1 MEKRK
6 KKRPANKRVSVA
18 APQNEPSSAHAE
30 PVRGVRADSQHPLSA
45 WQFTG
50 TLRTYQRDI
59 LQRIEVGSHES
70 LHIVAP
76 PGSGKTLVGLLLAMR
91 DGRRSVVFAP
101 TVTIRQQWGRTA
113 SGLATSA
120 TGQVA
125 SPEPAVSEDPQH
137 LGDLT
142 ALTYQMVSTVA
153 DSNPFDDVAA
163 EMWMTELVE
172 GGRTEH
178 DARAWLSALEQSN
191 PQAWRAGV
199 RRRAARARKA
209 EIADDPAT
217 IERALHPNAVAL
229 IDRLVAHGVRTIILD
244 ECHHLLDHWALV
256 IRCLVA
262 RIRATGD
269 TPLLIGLTA
278 TLPSSEDPHY
288 ANYAQLLGD
297 VDYEVPTPAVIREG
311 NLAPSRD
318 IVWFTEPTPDEQ
330 RFLRRHDDELQQLI
344 ADTLGTADGH
354 DWLIS
359 VLQPPV
365 ATSVSS
371 VSESSAAVPPA
382 AGSPDSEDAP
392 GASLPASRPP
402 ALDSQAARDAALA
415 QAFDTDFD
423 LAHAAAVML
432 ADLDPRHPLVGR
444 LPAGSTAAPTAEDR
458 FTVLARYALQRLLI
472 DPEREGDWRRM
483 RRVLSDFGWRLT
495 DRGLRR
501 GRDTVE
507 QVLAMS
513 AAKDQAAVDIL
524 HEELRRDGELVR
536 AVVVTDF
543 ATHGNSRSQ
552 RRASGVSDVSGG
564 AHQRGAAGGA
574 AEGSTGSAQSGALR
588 AFEAIAADP
597 IIAELHPVLVT
608 GQHLRARA
616 DQAEALADALS
627 QLCGATCTVRG
638 GAEAERMTGTN
649 TASETS
655 VTSQAGVAG
664 ASVVDI
670 VTDAGAATIIAG
682 LNRLVTEGSVRV
694 LVGTRGLLGEG
705 WDCPAMNTLIDLT
718 ATATS
723 AATQQLRGRTLR
735 LDPAWPGKVA
745 HNWTVTCLLPARSK
759 LDGRS
764 ELSRLNRKH
773 EHLWGVDLE
782 SEREI
787 VTGLAHAL
795 TMAQVARLSVRLGQ
809 GGEAGGT
816 TPGGVRPEA
825 AAKLTERSLAALEPR
840 PTTWRRWGVGE
851 PYADQEGQ
859 AAVLGDGRSVAN
871 LHVPTLLGLT
881 AVLWAV
887 AALFAVLMGRT
898 FFGFGLSAGSLIA
911 ALVYLVVC
919 VCVLWRPTLEA
930 ARRIRYRARPEQLY
944 VGALQSI
951 ADTFADEGTTERIGR
966 ANLTVVATRDEKRRP
981 LSWTL
986 GVNGGSE
993 ADRRLIMD
1001 AVGELFGPVERPR
1014 FLLRIDRG
1022 PVTLASVLTDGP
1034 LALLDRLLPASTLLA
1049 VPKEIGRR
1057 AETAKRFAD
1066 RWSRTVGPCELIEAR
1081 GIEAAPLMTEARRG
1095 QRPSPQRRRVWS

>member
-1 MEKRK
+1 M
-6 KKRPANKRVSVA
+6 
-18 APQNEPSSAHAE
+18 
-30 PVRGVRADSQHPLSA
+30 
-45 WQFTG
+45 
-50 TLRTYQRDI
+50 RTYQRDI
-59 LQRIEVGSHES
+59 LQRIEFAGHES

-76 PGSGKTLVGLLLAMR
+76 PGSGKTLVGMLLAMR
-91 DGRRSVVFAP
+91 DGRRAVVLAP
-101 TVTIRQQWGRTA
+101 TVTIRQQWARTA
-113 SGLATSA
+113 SGLAASTPQKAASLDPAASA
-120 TGQVA
+120 PPDRLSAFAPRSET
-125 SPEPAVSEDPQH
+125 AVSEDPQH

-153 DSNPFDDVAA
+153 DSKPFDDVAA
-163 EMWMTELVE
+163 ELWVNELVE

-199 RRRAARARKA
+199 RRRAARARKS

-288 ANYAQLLGD
+288 ANYAQLLGE

-318 IVWFTEPTPDEQ
+318 IVWFTEPTADEQ

-344 ADTLGTADGH
+344 TDTLGAADGH

-359 VLQPPV
+359 VLQPP
-365 ATSVSS
+365 A
-371 VSESSAAVPPA
+371 SESSAAM
-382 AGSPDSEDAP
+382 SPDSEDAP
-392 GASLPASRPP
+392 GASLAASRPS

-415 QAFDTDFD
+415 RAFDTDFD

-472 DPEREGDWRRM
+472 DPARVGEWRRM
-483 RRVLSDFGWRLT
+483 RRVLADLGWRLT

-524 HEELRRDGELVR
+524 HEELRHDGELVR

-552 RRASGVSDVSGG
+552 RHAAEISGG
-564 AHQRGAAGGA
+564 ARLRGAAAGPTA
-574 AEGSTGSAQSGALR
+574 ASAVSAQSGALR
-588 AFEAIAADP
+588 AFDTIAADP
-597 IIAELHPVLVT
+597 AIAELHPVLVT
-608 GQHLRARA
+608 GQHLRVRA
-616 DQAEALADALS
+616 DQAERLATALS

-638 GAEAERMTGTN
+638 GGESVGTTSATPQTGM
-649 TASETS
+649 AD
-655 VTSQAGVAG
+655 

-670 VTDAGAATIIAG
+670 VTDASAATIIAG
-682 LNRLVTEGSVRV
+682 LNRLVTEGRVRV

-735 LDPAWPGKVA
+735 LDPTWPGKVA

-759 LDGRS
+759 LDGSS
-764 ELSRLNRKH
+764 ELSRLRRKH

-787 VTGLAHAL
+787 VTGLAPAL
-795 TMAQVARLSVRLGQ
+795 TSEQIARLRARLGQ
-809 GGEAGGT
+809 GGETGGT
-816 TPGGVRPEA
+816 ASISVSREP
-825 AAKLTERSLAALEPR
+825 AAKLTARSLAALEPR
-840 PTTWRRWGVGE
+840 PTTWKRWGVGE

-871 LHVPTLLGLT
+871 LHEPTLLGLT

-887 AALFAVLMGRT
+887 ASLFAVLMLRT
-898 FFGFGLSAGSLIA
+898 LFSFGLSAGSLIA
-911 ALVYLVVC
+911 ALVYFVGCIV
-919 VCVLWRPTLEA
+919 VLWPPTLDV
-930 ARRIRYRARPEQLY
+930 ARRIRYRARPEQVYL
-944 VGALQSI
+944 GAMQSI
-951 ADTFADEGTTERIGR
+951 ADTFADEGTTERFGR
-966 ANLTVVATRDEKRRP
+966 ANLTVAPIRDEKRRP
-981 LSWTL
+981 LSWAL

-993 ADRRLIMD
+993 TDRRLIMD
-1001 AVGELFGPVERPR
+1001 AVSELFGPVERPR

-1081 GIEAAPLMTEARRG
+1081 GVEAAPLMTEARRG
-1095 QRPSPQRRRVWS
+1095 QHPMPQRRQVWS